1 MGATRDKMNAILAAR
16 NYSPN
21 TVSNYLQKSRAYVAF
36 YRRPAEVLD
45 AEDFR
50 EYVLHLHDIGQ
61 SPANIKMSVAA
72 VRFLYRHVVERPDI
86 ALACAFPRVPRR
98 LPLVLS
104 GSEIRRILEQVTSPV
119 CKMALTTM
127 YSTGLRI
134 GEACALQFPDINAER
149 MVLQVR
155 CGKGGHERIAT
166 LSPRLL
172 SELRDYYRAVRPP
185 GPLLFPGK
193 TDEGAIG
200 KPSLRRA
207 LTAATVA
214 AGIGKRVTPHT
225 LRHSYATHMLELGAD
240 IRTVQLLLGHA
251 SMTTTTIYLQLSM
264 HHAGR
269 LPNPLD
275 VVHDATDGDRTLG

>member
-1 MGATRDKMNAILAAR
+1 MGTTRDKMNAILRAR
-16 NYSPN
+16 NYAPS
-21 TVSNYLQKSRAYVAF
+21 TITNYLQKAGAYVAF
-36 YRRPAEVLD
+36 YDRPAQVLEAD
-45 AEDFR
+45 DFR

-61 SPANIKMSVAA
+61 SPANIKMSVAS
-72 VRFLYRHVVERPDI
+72 VRFLYRHVVERPDV

-98 LPLVLS
+98 LPVVLS
-104 GSEIRRILEQVTSPV
+104 GSEMRRVLDQVTSPV

-134 GEACALQFPDINAER
+134 GEACALRFSDIGSKR
-149 MVLQVR
+149 MLLHVR
-155 CGKGGHERIAT
+155 CGKGGHERLVT
-166 LSPRLL
+166 LSPTLL
-172 SELRDYYRAVRPP
+172 SMLRDYYRAVRPP

-200 KPSLRRA
+200 QSSIRRA
-207 LTAATVA
+207 LAAATTA
-214 AGIGKRVTPHT
+214 AGIDKRVTPHT

-264 HHAGR
+264 HLAAR

-275 VVHDATDGDRTLG
+275 VVHDPTDGDRTLG